1 MTLEGDVVAWLYV
14 LNDYEGAY
22 PSARYLGMI
31 ADAAEV
37 AGAPEDYVRDLRT
50 RPCSSVGPD
59 RSRRRT
65 TAITGPERVGLAA

>member
-1 MTLEGDVVAWLYV
+1 MDPSEGTERGIYSMIRVRTMTLEGDVADWPYV
-14 LNDYEGAY
+14 LNDYEGGL

-50 RPCSSVGPD
+50 RPCSSVGP
-59 RSRRRT
+59 
-65 TAITGPERVGLAA
+65 